1 MWLWV
6 GVWHTMASHSC
17 PAQAGRQA
25 GRRAGR
31 RAGRQPSS
39 QSDNQGHRRLDIVVQ
54 NALLQRYSSATAG
67 GATGAADQLA
77 AASQARQ
84 PAVMRAV
91 HRVAAA

>member
-54 NALLQRYSSATAG
+54 NALLQRYSSTAVQQQAVQQG
-67 GATGAADQLA
+67 RQISWRQHHRHGSQL
-77 AASQARQ
+77 
-84 PAVMRAV
+84 
-91 HRVAAA
+91 